1 MIFKCSSAEA
11 EEEEDVNDVLRKHK
25 KGNATAREFFS
36 SGDVIININTLEDH
50 PITPLAIPTPR
61 ASSS

>member
-11 EEEEDVNDVLRKHK
+11 EQEEVNDVLRIHK